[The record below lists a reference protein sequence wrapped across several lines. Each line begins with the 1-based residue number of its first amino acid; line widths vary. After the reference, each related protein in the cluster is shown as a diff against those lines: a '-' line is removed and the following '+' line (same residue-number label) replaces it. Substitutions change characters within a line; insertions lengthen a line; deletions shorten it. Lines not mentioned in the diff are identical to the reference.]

1 MAERIAHAL
10 GIPLVQAIDAYFDA
24 RARLIHALVQG
35 DEAAAQDANRESREA
50 LGTWLALV
58 VERLDSRNAQTL
70 VSMFRRV
77 EHIEAVLIAN
87 GISVPDEADPD
98 G

>member
-10 GIPLVQAIDAYFDA
+10 GSPLVQAIDAYFEA
-24 RARLIHALVQG
+24 RSRLIHALMQG

-50 LGTWLALV
+50 LGNWLALV
-58 VERLDSRNAQTL
+58 VERLDSRNAQML
-70 VSMFRRV
+70 VHVFRRIDQ
-77 EHIEAVLIAN
+77 IEAVLLAN
-87 GISVPDEADPD
+87 GMPMPHEADPD